1 MIKDENMEEVLAEFK
16 QDLSDYSELY
26 TEQYD
31 FSQDQLELFSGNQWD
46 PKIVSA
52 RRTENRPFVT
62 INKVRQYVNR
72 IVNPLRKNH
81 ISPDIELEDEQ
92 QTEIVMGK
100 IRDIDKQSRSKEA
113 FECAFESQVG
123 GGIGFVCVGTD
134 YKNSDDLEQEV
145 FIKKVDSF
153 SQCYLGY
160 HEEIDGSDAR
170 SGSYIKYT
178 MEDEAIENWGKEVVK
193 KAVGNLDVY
202 SSWRGNIP
210 AKSVVD
216 ATFYKMSERSH
227 WRYFLLNGDTLDE
240 IPEGVTKEEF
250 FSATDEQGN
259 AIVVNKRKV
268 STTEVN
274 CYRIVGN
281 TVVEHQVLPISG
293 IPIIPAYGNKLY
305 MDRTDKRKWA
315 GVPYDLKDN
324 QEIFNYYKSNELEL
338 VSKAPKTPFIG
349 VVGQFATNRED
360 WENLN
365 TSSKPFIEA
374 DVVTVNGN
382 PAPLPQRMDN
392 QAYTG
397 GLAQSMLQTSQ
408 EMGEQAGVSRG
419 MMGEMQGA
427 NEASGAVFQRNTQGE
442 LNTIQFSDNLEQTA
456 MQTYKIVLELLAY
469 VGDTEQTHALTDSK
483 GVRTFEK
490 VNFAEILT
498 KKTLR
503 NASIS
508 IKGGP
513 MRESQRRADT
523 QGVLEVIQLFPNKIE
538 ENFDTLMPIMI
549 DMLGVE
555 NGEAFKKALGG
566 GEDAPDPQAMQA
578 LQEADATIQELEGGI
593 GQLEE
598 HIKELNNYIIAQEE
612 ERKKDLIE
620 KQMDSETKLTIAEMN
635 NDTKLEVEYL
645 KQAGSAESQDKDLA
659 QKGRENV
666 MKMVNDTINENNVI
680 LERELTE
687 NDNIGMPAIVTSA
700 PSVEIEVSE

>member
-1 MIKDENMEEVLAEFK
+1 MIKEDEMEEVLKEFK
-16 QDLSDYSELY
+16 QALNDYSEMY

-31 FSQDQLELFSGNQWD
+31 FTQKQLELFSGDQWD
-46 PKIVSA
+46 PKVVSA
-52 RRTENRPFVT
+52 RRSENRPWVT
-62 INKVRQYVNR
+62 INKIRMYVNR
-72 IVNPLRKNH
+72 IVNPLRKTH
-81 ISPDIELEDEQ
+81 LRPDIKLEDPEKTEQ
-92 QTEIVMGK
+92 LMGK

-113 FECAFESQVG
+113 FECAFESQVA

-170 SGSYIKYT
+170 DGSYIKYT
-178 MEDEAIENWGKEVVK
+178 MEDEAIEKWGEEVVN
-193 KAVGNLDVY
+193 KASGGVDIY
-202 SSWRGNIP
+202 ASWRGNIP
-210 AKSVVD
+210 NKSVVD

-227 WRYFLLNGDTLDE
+227 WRYFIIDGTTLDE
-240 IPEGVTKEEF
+240 IPEGVSKEDF
-250 FSATDEQGN
+250 FNATDEMGN
-259 AIVVNKRKV
+259 SIVVNKRKV

-305 MDRTDKRKWA
+305 LERTDKRKWA
-315 GVPYDLKDN
+315 GVPYDLRDN

-349 VVGQFATNRED
+349 LVGQFASNPDD
-360 WENLN
+360 WANLN
-365 TSSKPFIEA
+365 TSSKPYVEYDA
-374 DVVTVNGN
+374 VSVNGN
-382 PAPLPQRMDN
+382 PAPAPQRMDN

-397 GLAQSMLQTSQ
+397 GLSQSMLQTSQ

-419 MMGEMQGA
+419 MMGEIQGA

-483 GVRTFEK
+483 GERTFEK
-490 VNFAEILT
+490 VNFAELLT
-498 KKTLR
+498 KDTLR
-503 NASIS
+503 NAEIS

-523 QGVLEVIQLFPNKIE
+523 QSVLEIVQLFPMKVE
-538 ENFDTLMPIMI
+538 ENFETLMPLMI

-555 NGEAFKKALGG
+555 GGEAFKKALGG
-566 GEDAPDPQAMQA
+566 DDEMDPKAMQA
-578 LQEADATIQELEGGI
+578 LQEATSTIEELEGGI

-598 HIKELNNYIIAQEE
+598 HIKELNNYIIAQKE
-612 ERKKDLIE
+612 EREKDLIE
-620 KQMDSETKLTIAEMN
+620 KQIDSETKLTVTEMN
-635 NDTKLEVEYL
+635 NDNKLQVEAMKQEGEVL
-645 KQAGSAESQDKDLA
+645 KQDKDIA
-659 QKGRENV
+659 QKGRESV
-666 MKMVNDTINENNVI
+666 MKLVNDTISSNNAI

-687 NDNIGMPAIVTSA
+687 NDNIGMPSIVTSA
-700 PSVEIEVSE
+700 PEIEIEVRE